1 MAKKKVNRIGLNFIS
16 LGKEIMI
23 RKILG
28 VFDIKYAVL
37 IYEIISFNPVNS
49 IINILA
55 IKFNLSKPLI
65 LIILAF
71 IL

>member
-1 MAKKKVNRIGLNFIS
+1 MAKKKVNRIGLNFIGIGRE
-16 LGKEIMI
+16 LVI

-28 VFDIKYAVL
+28 AFDIKYAVL
-37 IYEIISFNPVNS
+37 IYEVISFNPVGS

-55 IKFNLSKPLI
+55 VKFNLSKPLI

-71 IL
+71 LL